1 MNDQS
6 KQKDEF
12 DIDAAFE
19 DAFLSDTDDSLS
31 SDTKNLDTD
40 FFLDDDSTSY
50 AALTGQTPATPAFD
64 TDTTPSQE
72 PVGNLE
78 PTEPAVPPTSPVIDP
93 PTPVVPAGKK
103 SFFNKKPKT
112 AKPIKPFPVSK
123 PTKTKAG
130 DPNKLNMMIL
140 GAVVALVLLIAAFVL
155 FKGGDVPEPVAPV
168 VAPAVVEDTTTSDTA
183 TEQPIIADE
192 TPVQPITE
200 SDNQPVDIIDVG
212 AIVTA
217 EIPQDPAL
225 IKEEIDRLSDKEQR
239 LAEQA
244 KLIDEQL
251 VMMDELTSAKEEQIA
266 LLEAQI
272 AQLEAQNN

>member
-6 KQKDEF
+6 KQRDEF

-19 DAFLSDTDDSLS
+19 DAFLSDADGSPQ
-31 SDTKNLDTD
+31 SDTKGLDTD
-40 FFLDDDSTSY
+40 FFLDADDSTSY
-50 AALTGQTPATPAFD
+50 ASLAGQEPVAPSFD
-64 TDTTPSQE
+64 TDTTPNQE
-72 PVGNLE
+72 PTGDDLNLTE
-78 PTEPAVPPTSPVIDP
+78 PTVSPSPVIDP
-93 PTPVVPAGKK
+93 PPTPVIPTGKK
-103 SFFNKKPKT
+103 SLFNKKPKKT
-112 AKPIKPFPVSK
+112 KPAKPTPISK
-123 PTKTKAG
+123 STKTKVG

-155 FKGGDVPEPVAPV
+155 FRGDDVPEPVAP
-168 VAPAVVEDTTTSDTA
+168 AATPAVTEDTSDTA
-183 TEQPIIADE
+183 IQPPIVTDE
-192 TPVQPITE
+192 IPTQPTN
-200 SDNQPVDIIDVG
+200 DNDAHPVDMIDVG

-217 EIPQDPAL
+217 EIPDDPAL

-251 VMMDELTSAKEEQIA
+251 SMMSELTAAKEEQIA

-272 AQLEAQNN
+272 AQLEAQKN